1 MNWMTWI
8 PLLDDLYNTQVS
20 KHLPCQEALL
30 VDVINTTATAK
41 KKKQCR
47 ICRWKTVILFRS
59 FNYFSSII
67 INNTQCIIGFSF
79 CLFASYYL
87 KMLFQRKRK
96 LFHLRLIILSHL
108 CGFCFYE
115 PTIDVNGIPP
125 MVQQGKWY
133 LLAEGW
139 LTGNHEELLAHG
151 RDSLKGR
158 RTGLIHLFCIGEYGR
173 CFLKNEKG

>member
-1 MNWMTWI
+1 
-8 PLLDDLYNTQVS
+8 
-20 KHLPCQEALL
+20 
-30 VDVINTTATAK
+30 
-41 KKKQCR
+41 
-47 ICRWKTVILFRS
+47 
-59 FNYFSSII
+59 
-67 INNTQCIIGFSF
+67 
-79 CLFASYYL
+79 
-87 KMLFQRKRK
+87 MLFQRKRK

-158 RTGLIHLFCIGEYGR
+158 RTGLIHLFCIGEYLR
-173 CFLKNEKG
+173 CFLKTFFECLTWETKSKDSSLVPSRAVSVELNSPILSRVRRMVTNRREPGNHQGTW

>member
-1 MNWMTWI
+1 
-8 PLLDDLYNTQVS
+8 
-20 KHLPCQEALL
+20 
-30 VDVINTTATAK
+30 
-41 KKKQCR
+41 
-47 ICRWKTVILFRS
+47 
-59 FNYFSSII
+59 
-67 INNTQCIIGFSF
+67 
-79 CLFASYYL
+79 
-87 KMLFQRKRK
+87 MLFQRKRK

-158 RTGLIHLFCIGEYGR
+158 RTELIHLFCIGEYGR
-173 CFLKNEKG
+173 CFLKNRKGWMSYLGNKEQRFQPGECLVERWAWSWTVQFCPESEEWWLIGGNQGTIKEPGE